1 MPDYLITLEADT
13 PMTHKSLFSGL
24 VLFALM
30 LSIAACSVTQTPAPA
45 TPSRAVQ
52 TARPTALSTAT
63 GAPNMKPTVPA
74 SPEVIEQATS
84 SAPGQGL
91 TRVDSQGAVEFAVTP
106 LNLTAPGE
114 TLDFDI
120 SLNTHSADLSWNLA
134 AQSILTTDTGLEV
147 KGSSWPVGGG
157 HHYDGTL
164 TFPAKTADGKSLLEG
179 AGKLTLTIREAG
191 AASRVFEWD
200 LAR

>member
-1 MPDYLITLEADT
+1 MRKYLITLEADT
-13 PMTHKSLFSGL
+13 PMTHRFLYSGF

-30 LSIAACSVTQTPAPA
+30 LSIAACSVAQIPAPA
-45 TPSRAVQ
+45 TPSSAVL
-52 TARPTALSTAT
+52 TARPTALSSAT
-63 GAPNMKPTVPA
+63 EAPNIKPTVPA

-84 SAPGQGL
+84 SAPEQGL

-120 SLNTHSADLSWNLA
+120 SLNTHSVDLSWNLA

-157 HHYDGTL
+157 HHYEGTL
-164 TFPAKTADGKSLLEG
+164 TFPAKTADGKPLLDDVK
-179 AGKLTLTIREAG
+179 KLTLTIQEAG

>member
-1 MPDYLITLEADT
+1 
-13 PMTHKSLFSGL
+13 MTHKSLSSGL
-24 VLFALM
+24 VLFALT
-30 LSIAACSVTQTPAPA
+30 LSIAACSVAQIPAPA
-45 TPSRAVQ
+45 TPSRAVL
-52 TARPTALSTAT
+52 TAKPTALLTAT
-63 GAPNMKPTVPA
+63 GASNPKPTVPA
-74 SPEVIEQATS
+74 SREVIEQATS
-84 SAPGQGL
+84 SAPEQGL

-120 SLNTHSADLSWNLA
+120 SLNTHSVDLSWNLA
-134 AQSILTTDTGLEV
+134 TQSVLTTDTGLEV
-147 KGSSWPVGGG
+147 NGLSWPVGGG
-157 HHYDGTL
+157 HHYEGTL

-179 AGKLTLTIREAG
+179 ASKLTLTIQEAG